1 MWKSQTSLGMIAA
14 IVSSLHVL
22 TDSTL
27 EAHIHPI
34 NGHIMVVA
42 LPTTKTMKTM
52 YHEKVSGNMVRA
64 QLAKKLKEHFC
75 YLQHS

>member
-14 IVSSLHVL
+14 IIFSLHVL

-27 EAHIHPI
+27 EAHFHPI
-34 NGHIMVVA
+34 NGHIIVA
-42 LPTTKTMKTM
+42 LPTTKTMKIM